1 MIESQD
7 VLDALHWRYA
17 CKKFDSTRHLSEQTV
32 QQLLEALNLTA
43 TSLGMQLMKIVVVK
57 NPIVKEQM
65 IQHCYNQHQVVDCSH
80 VLVLCRFN
88 EVDEQLV
95 DEYVERSAAT
105 RNFDLNSPKMQGFRN
120 MVLST
125 ISLPEEKRV
134 NWMINQVYI
143 ALGNLLTTCAMMQ
156 IDSCPMEGFNPK
168 GIDTLLG
175 LPELGLS
182 SVLLCPI
189 GFRHADDV
197 YAQLP
202 KVRKPIDDFAV
213 YLD

>member
-7 VLDALHWRYA
+7 VLDALQWRYA
-17 CKKFDSTRHLSEQTV
+17 CKKFDSTRHLSEQSV

-65 IQHCYNQHQVVDCSH
+65 LQHCYNQHQVLDCSH

-95 DEYVERSAAT
+95 DEYVARSAAT
-105 RNFDLNSPKMQGFRN
+105 RNFDLNSPKMQGFKN

-125 ISLPEEKRV
+125 IALPEEKRNV
-134 NWMINQVYI
+134 WMTNQVYI

-156 IDSCPMEGFNPK
+156 IDSCPMEGFIPK
-168 GIDTLLG
+168 GVDSLLG
-175 LPELGLS
+175 LSALGLS

-189 GFRHADDV
+189 GFRHTEDV

-202 KVRKPIDDFAV
+202 KVRKPIDDFAL

>member
-7 VLDALHWRYA
+7 VLAALHWRYA
-17 CKKFDSTRHLSEQTV
+17 CKKFDNTRHLTEQSV
-32 QQLLEALNLTA
+32 QQLLESLNLTA
-43 TSLGMQLMKIVVVK
+43 TSLGMQLMKIVVIK
-57 NPIVKEQM
+57 NPQVKEQM
-65 IQHCYNQHQVVDCSH
+65 LQHCYNQHQVRDCSH
-80 VLVLCRFN
+80 VLVLCRYN

-125 ISLPEEKRV
+125 ISLPEEKRI
-134 NWMINQVYI
+134 NWMTNQVYI

-156 IDSCPMEGFNPK
+156 IDSCPMEGFHPK
-168 GIDTLLG
+168 GVDSLLG
-175 LPELGLS
+175 LSELGLS

-189 GFRHADDV
+189 GYRHAEDV

-202 KVRKPIDDFAV
+202 KVRRPIEDFAV